1 MLTISAIN
9 VGGSDTDLTLTLT
22 VTAVPA
28 TVLSTTFRD
37 FIPIVDEVDLVIKLI
52 KTDLLNHRLKHIL
65 PFNNIYK
72 EQPLNW
78 KDFPGIYIRKV
89 SNVTMVQTESLGED
103 YDTGLEKIG
112 NVWQCDIAFDIV
124 AHVKTIFNYPPTETD
139 EADSVRY
146 EHAKNCLPVLHKVL
160 HAILSENRTYLDP
173 DGSTLQWDFVEPVPN
188 GYNLIDGGYNGARDV
203 WAIQVLYRFQFEM
216 EVQ

>member
-1 MLTISAIN
+1 M
-9 VGGSDTDLTLTLT
+9 
-22 VTAVPA
+22 A
-28 TVLSTTFRD
+28 TVPSTRFRD
-37 FIPIVDEVDLVIKLI
+37 FIPIVDEVDIVIKLI

-78 KDFPGIYIRKV
+78 KDFPGLYIRKV
-89 SNVTMVQTESLGED
+89 SNLTLVETESLGED
-103 YDTGLEKIG
+103 YNTGVEKIG
-112 NVWQCDIAFDIV
+112 NVWQCDIAFDLV
-124 AHVKTIFNYPPTETD
+124 AHVKTIFNYPPIETN

-160 HAILSENRTYLDP
+160 HAILSENRQYLDP
-173 DGSTLQWDFVEPVPN
+173 DGSTLQWDFVEAVPN
-188 GYNLIDGGYNGARDV
+188 GYNPIDGGYNGAKDV
-203 WAIQVLYRFQFEM
+203 WAIQQLYRFQFEM